1 MLKCYMKKPKRY
13 VKNMM
18 FITMKMIGMSD
29 YVYVSI
35 DMLKKILSNLE
46 KPDEKSYIELFKI
59 QMGDK
64 EIILK
69 HLKAIRNIF
78 SKAINELEG
87 DKDEY

>member
-1 MLKCYMKKPKRY
+1 
-13 VKNMM
+13 MM

-35 DMLKKILSNLE
+35 DMLKKIISNYE
-46 KPDEKSYIELFKI
+46 IPTEQDYIELFKI

-64 EIILK
+64 EVILK
-69 HLKAIRNIF
+69 HLKVIRNIF

-87 DKDEY
+87 ENK

>member
-1 MLKCYMKKPKRY
+1 M
-13 VKNMM
+13 
-18 FITMKMIGMSD
+18 
-29 YVYVSI
+29 YVSI

-64 EIILK
+64 KIILK

-78 SKAINELEG
+78 CKAIDELEG
-87 DKDEY
+87 EVNG